1 MGLFRFAGGSRN
13 QALPLRCFAVAARD
27 AVKPG
32 EMTAGLGARALS
44 PGRLWLL
51 GMAVGLLAAL
61 PHAVGAYARE
71 PRAFGFKLALAMV
84 PYSVWALLGPL
95 MLATFGRVTRE
106 VAPRVRDLGLLVAL
120 GSGFVLLHALLL
132 ALARSWLEQW
142 GAAGVSFSEGLRG
155 LLLERGALGTFEYLL
170 FLAAWAALGAVRRA
184 RERELAESR
193 LVARLA
199 ESRLQALR
207 AQLDPHFLFNTLN
220 AVVGLVRQSRNPEAV
235 DALVELGELLRA
247 SLEGRGDHEV
257 PLSEELELVRRY
269 LGIEQLRFGG
279 RLESRLEPEA
289 ETLAARVPSLVLQPL
304 VENAIK
310 HGTSRRSSR
319 GHVWVRAMR
328 RGHRLVLEVRDD
340 GPGLRAGGAGGT
352 GIGVANTRARI
363 HQLYGERYGL
373 TLEDAPGGGVIARVE
388 LPFVVFDA

>member
-1 MGLFRFAGGSRN
+1 
-13 QALPLRCFAVAARD
+13 
-27 AVKPG
+27 
-32 EMTAGLGARALS
+32 
-44 PGRLWLL
+44 
-51 GMAVGLLAAL
+51 MAVGLLAAL

-95 MLATFGRVTRE
+95 MLATFGRVTRDA
-106 VAPRVRDLGLLVAL
+106 APRVRDLGLLVAL

-132 ALARSWLEQW
+132 ALVRSWLEQW
-142 GAAGVSFSEGLRG
+142 DAGGVSFSEGLRG
-155 LLLERGALGTFEYLL
+155 LLLERGALGSFEYLL
-170 FLAAWAALGAVRRA
+170 FLAAWAALSAARRA

-235 DALVELGELLRA
+235 DALVELGDLLRA

-269 LGIEQLRFGG
+269 LGIEQLRFGR

-289 ETLAARVPSLVLQPL
+289 ETLMARVPSLVLQPL

-310 HGTSRRSSR
+310 HGTSRRASR

-328 RGHRLVLEVRDD
+328 QGDRLVLEVRDD

-363 HQLYGERYGL
+363 RQLYGERYGL

-388 LPFVVFDA
+388 LPFVVFEA

>member
-1 MGLFRFAGGSRN
+1 M
-13 QALPLRCFAVAARD
+13 AASD
-27 AVKPG
+27 AVNPG
-32 EMTAGLGARALS
+32 EVTDARGPAGLATRALS

-71 PRAFGFKLALAMV
+71 PSAFGFKLALAMV

-95 MLATFGRVTRE
+95 MLATFVRVTRDA
-106 VAPRVRDLGLLVAL
+106 APRVRDLGLLVAL

-142 GAAGVSFSEGLRG
+142 DAGGVSFSEGLRG
-155 LLLERGALGTFEYLL
+155 LLLERGALGSFEYLL
-170 FLAAWAALGAVRRA
+170 FLAAWAALSAARRA

-235 DALVELGELLRA
+235 DALVELGDLLRA

-269 LGIEQLRFGG
+269 LGIEQLRFGR
-279 RLESRLEPEA
+279 RLESHLEPEA
-289 ETLAARVPSLVLQPL
+289 ETLIARVPSLVLQPL

-310 HGTSRRSSR
+310 HGTSRRVSR

-328 RGHRLVLEVRDD
+328 QGDRLVLEVRDD

-363 HQLYGERYGL
+363 RQLYGERYGL
-373 TLEDAPGGGVIARVE
+373 TLENAPGGGVIARVE
-388 LPFVVFDA
+388 LPFVVFEA